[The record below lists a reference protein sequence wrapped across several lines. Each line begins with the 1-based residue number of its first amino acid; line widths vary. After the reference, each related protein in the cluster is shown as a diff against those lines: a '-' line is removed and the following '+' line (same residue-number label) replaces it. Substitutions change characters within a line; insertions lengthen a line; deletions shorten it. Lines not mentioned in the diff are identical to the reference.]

1 MKANGGKLIAV
12 VQPHRY
18 SRLRDLFDD
27 FCICFN
33 EADMVIVADVYAAG
47 EAPIAGFGKMTL
59 SKAYNLVAIAMLALA
74 SPEALADMIADH
86 ASAGDIV
93 MCLGAGTI
101 TNWAAALP
109 AELARKQG
117 QEAS

>member
-1 MKANGGKLIAV
+1 MA
-12 VQPHRY
+12 
-18 SRLRDLFDD
+18 
-27 FCICFN
+27 
-33 EADMVIVADVYAAG
+33 IVADVYAAG
-47 EAPIAGFGKMTL
+47 ETPIAGFGKDD
-59 SKAYNLVAIAMLALA
+59 LVQGLQSRGHRHAFALA
-74 SPEALADMIADH
+74 SPEALADMIAEH